1 MFYMLWEAQ
10 NHYSILVTFMLL
22 ILSIDGLTW
31 IVRYRK
37 KVAEKHGMRIE
48 KTGCWVVVAALGVI
62 VIALI
67 CGMLIYIRH
76 GKESRI
82 PAEGM
87 LVKQEQDGIV
97 EWA

>member
-1 MFYMLWEAQ
+1 M
-10 NHYSILVTFMLL
+10 
-22 ILSIDGLTW
+22 
-31 IVRYRK
+31 
-37 KVAEKHGMRIE
+37 
-48 KTGCWVVVAALGVI
+48 GVI
-62 VIALI
+62 AIALI